1 MVNYERQIP
10 LSADWADECVILL
23 QMKTAKKKTHSRA
36 PDSRHGDGKRV
47 PRKRPPADLREF
59 YGILSKEA
67 ASQMIRDIEEAFE
80 HIDAE

>member
-1 MVNYERQIP
+1 MP
-10 LSADWADECVILL
+10 LPADLADECGILF
-23 QMKTAKKKTHSRA
+23 QMKTAKKKTQSRA
-36 PDSRHGDGKRV
+36 PATRHGDGKRI

-80 HIDAE
+80 HVDAE